1 MELMRMLSDSSKRS
15 SKKGSISLDEDE
27 PMSKQMKILLD
38 RKKEEEKN
46 KALAH
51 WSILR
56 NSIRR
61 TIVAV
66 TQADNKD
73 RVISHG
79 IHHMRK
85 MNHPGVIKSVLY
97 IADTKEYVTTDGKN
111 IRVFL
116 EDGRKKE
123 SYIPE
128 EPIDNL
134 VHCKH
139 TKQYV
144 GWISEQD
151 ELFLMNSEFE
161 IISQA
166 RVPCKINLATYNQ
179 STQEFITIGPG
190 FMVCWAFRYGA
201 RHLIPRKMTKIRY
214 NDDKTF
220 RHIVLEET
228 ASRMQKCYLSKNT
241 GIVCYNVFEGKE
253 LIHKR
258 DLHERLITA
267 LTYFNPLKYLIT
279 GALDGTIKVWD
290 GEWFLKMVFVGH
302 TQCVN
307 ILTIYPEGPAVI
319 SASYDC
325 TIRVWNLDSC
335 DEMDRATLET
345 AVDGLVA
352 ELNYDVF
359 FTYANKQVDL
369 WKIQH
374 LYNIFTAIGQRVNS
388 IKQTTHPFYPIR
400 SLVVSRD
407 CSIRLITPPSGDVMT
422 TLLLDPSV
430 GIVDAAY
437 AVAEEKLFTV
447 VGNGDIY
454 KCRTDVNPAQVEAV
468 WKCSNPREACN
479 YLLIYEYVPDFKSD
493 AWAAF
498 RRGLATKSINQ
509 ATDSEEPVSNN
520 RTILLGGRKDGYIC
534 VFNFETGD
542 VEFQI
547 DAHGVKGVLSMI
559 ANSKEDQLISAG
571 KDNIIKVWRLYPY
584 AQEALAPLLLFYCK
598 HTPVHMT
605 MLKTNLCVAFQDHST
620 ATYSIVIYNLKD
632 RIFSMP
638 KKETDLFEHKP
649 DDDHI
654 DTITGLT
661 SCQRMKLYASS
672 SLDGSIRIWD
682 EQNNLIRHLK
692 LKTMPYSVGFCSS
705 RGDLLVGIGPHLYR
719 VPFQVYL
726 PKTYLFKMV
735 SMKFVDPKP
744 EPIVE
749 LDEKRVKKLS
759 KREFTRLKKSH
770 SAFKYDHF
778 EDILTKEEEEEITRE
793 LRSKQAAFAEIAA
806 RDAELIK
813 IRDAQLPAKRKP
825 RKTPETKEDG
835 FKNYMKMY
843 YDRPRLAIP
852 EDEMF
857 PEDKIKAILKGPIEK
872 VEEPYKPE
880 KEPSGFFPPA
890 SRSVSAR
897 MSREASMV
905 KAKAEVKP
913 VPAEEQPPVA
923 PAELPPPILQKKP
936 ETPETKAATP
946 EVQAESP
953 PPKKEKVVHFSREP
967 SKVSSVHSA
976 SLPPISREPTSTPLQ
991 PAYPI
996 VSATGFVPNSV
1007 MVKILWPPPPPP
1019 PPKKE
1024 ERWQP
1029 PALTA
1034 RQLAEISGTHYESPP
1049 PEEVEEEREVTPEPM
1064 YFDYGSKEDEE
1075 SIRES
1080 PIISEPPT
1088 PSPPPIRP
1096 KDAKEVT
1103 FSRKDTVHVIDK
1115 DATPPITSREPTSL
1129 LSKLQGAMAKPP
1141 ADDDDSTIT
1150 TTPRSPREFDFDKPM
1165 PSPAEVKRPTAPLPK
1180 REFKPLPP
1188 PVVKKPLPPSPVKDP
1203 TPPPQVVEKTPPST
1217 PMKRARAAPPPK
1229 ARTPTPPRADT
1240 PVPDFITQFNGTPWF
1255 EKFFPSME
1263 SIPKP
1268 WTPENFATMLSR
1280 VLRLAEYPMKTT
1292 ITDAL
1297 TMLFTQEDMSESTV
1311 AAIDK
1316 TLVAILNHSKEPPTC
1331 MVSSQKS
1338 FILSSL
1344 KAMTKFGL
1352 YDKEYITELMVQ
1364 FLDGDKEVRLTIVE
1378 SLAASGLQDPHKHIQ
1393 KELDSWDIWNVEEDD
1408 RKADLRKMAQQWLDR
1423 WMTSYKLHLT
1433 DTIERMKKGQ
1443 NIHGKLSRSEGKKRG
1458 AGNKSIL
1465 RKSVGGGEGISED
1478 QETVTTLPEGT
1489 EFIPR
1494 VPGEDR
1500 RRSITVTFDKP
1511 PDLAVVETATY
1522 MDALNYFCDMMME
1535 KAVDGVRKGGKRGA
1549 GLQDNVVQAKNTVLV
1564 LPKIPHKP
1572 ALVRL
1577 GETHTSKCRPHRET
1591 NLHIDYRQ
1599 LATTNRGNQPPPGQ
1613 LTGFSPSINLPM
1625 KTLYINPFPSYIDEF
1640 DSRFQEPVLI
1650 TLKSSQ
1656 KYFIP
1661 SQSMVPTLE
1670 EPLLAPAH

>member
-1 MELMRMLSDSSKRS
+1 MELMRMLNDSSRGS
-15 SKKGSISLDEDE
+15 RKKGSIPQEEEE
-27 PMSKQMKILLD
+27 PMSKQMKILLE
-38 RKKEEEKN
+38 RKKEEERN
-46 KALAH
+46 KALGH
-51 WSILR
+51 WGTLR

-61 TIVAV
+61 TITAV
-66 TQADNKD
+66 TQADLKE

-85 MNHPGVIKSVLY
+85 LNHPGTIKSVLY
-97 IADTKEYVTTDGKN
+97 MSDTKEYVTTDGKN

-134 VHCKH
+134 VYCKH

-144 GWISEQD
+144 GWITDQD
-151 ELFLMNSEFE
+151 EIFLMNSEFE

-166 RVPCKINLATYNQ
+166 RVPSKINLAMYNQ
-179 STQEFITIGPG
+179 SAREFVTISPG
-190 FMVCWAFRYGA
+190 YLVCWAFRYGA
-201 RHLIPRKMTKIRY
+201 RHLIPRKMTKIRF

-228 ASRMQKCYLSKNT
+228 ASRRQKCYLSNNT
-241 GIVCYNVFEGKE
+241 GIVAYNVFEGKE
-253 LIHKR
+253 LIHKK

-290 GEWFLKMVFVGH
+290 NDWFLKMVFVGH

-307 ILTIYPEGPAVI
+307 ILAIYPEGPAVI

-335 DEMDRATLET
+335 DEMDRAKLDTPVE
-345 AVDGLVA
+345 GLAA

-359 FTYANKQVDL
+359 FTYGAKQVDL

-422 TLLLDPSV
+422 TLLMDPSI

-454 KCRTDVNPAQVEAV
+454 KCRTDINPAQVEAV
-468 WKCSNPREACN
+468 WKCQNPREACN

-509 ATDSEEPVSNN
+509 ASEGDEPVSNN

-542 VEFQI
+542 VEFKI

-598 HTPVHMT
+598 YTPIHMT

-632 RIFSMP
+632 RN
-638 KKETDLFEHKP
+638 LFEHQP
-649 DDDHI
+649 EDDHT
-654 DTITGLT
+654 DSITGLT

-672 SLDGSIRIWD
+672 SLDGTIKIWD

-719 VPFQVYL
+719 VPYQVYL
-726 PKTYLFKMV
+726 PKTYMFKMV
-735 SMKFVDPKP
+735 SMKFTDPKP

-749 LDEKRVKKLS
+749 LNEKLVKKLS

-770 SAFKYDHF
+770 SAFNYVNKGSSLAQPTVKYYSERDRDVLN
-778 EDILTKEEEEEITRE
+778 E
-793 LRSKQAAFAEIAA
+793 AF
-806 RDAELIK
+806 L
-813 IRDAQLPAKRKP
+813 
-825 RKTPETKEDG
+825 
-835 FKNYMKMY
+835 
-843 YDRPRLAIP
+843 
-852 EDEMF
+852 
-857 PEDKIKAILKGPIEK
+857 
-872 VEEPYKPE
+872 
-880 KEPSGFFPPA
+880 S
-890 SRSVSAR
+890 R
-897 MSREASMV
+897 MSREVSMV
-905 KAKAEVKP
+905 KPTTELIQAITK
-913 VPAEEQPPVA
+913 EQPPVVS
-923 PAELPPPILQKKP
+923 ELTTPVPQTKP
-936 ETPETKAATP
+936 ETPVAKAPSP
-946 EVQAESP
+946 EVQHESP
-953 PPKKEKVVHFSREP
+953 TPSDAKKEKVVHFSREP
-967 SKVSSVHSA
+967 SKVSSVHST
-976 SLPPISREPTSTPLQ
+976 SLPRLSREPTSTPLQ
-991 PAYPI
+991 PAYP
-996 VSATGFVPNSV
+996 VLNATGFVPNSV

-1024 ERWQP
+1024 DRWQP

-1034 RQLAEISGTHYESPP
+1034 RQLAEIAGTQYVSPP
-1049 PEEVEEEREVTPEPM
+1049 PEEEEEILEATPEPM

-1075 SIRES
+1075 SVREES
-1080 PIISEPPT
+1080 PIVSEPPT

-1103 FSRKDTVHVIDK
+1103 FSQKDTVHVIDK
-1115 DATPPITSREPTSL
+1115 NATPPMTSREPTSL
-1129 LSKLQGAMAKPP
+1129 LSKLQGLTKPP
-1141 ADDDDSTIT
+1141 PDDDDSTIT
-1150 TTPRSPREFDFDKPM
+1150 TTPRSPRDLDIDKPI
-1165 PSPAEVKRPTAPLPK
+1165 PSPAEVKPRPPAPLPK

-1188 PVVKKPLPPSPVKDP
+1188 PFVKKPLPPSP
-1203 TPPPQVVEKTPPST
+1203 PPPVVVEKTPPST
-1217 PMKRARAAPPPK
+1217 PMKRVRAGPTPK
-1229 ARTPTPPRADT
+1229 ARTPTPPRPDT

-1255 EKFFPSME
+1255 EKFFPSLE

-1280 VLRLAEYPMKTT
+1280 VIRLADYPMKTS
-1292 ITDAL
+1292 ITEAL
-1297 TMLFTQEDMSESTV
+1297 TMLFTQEDMSEATV
-1311 AAIDK
+1311 SAIDK

-1331 MVSSQKS
+1331 LVTSQKS

-1344 KAMTKFGL
+1344 RAMTKFGL

-1364 FLDGDKEVRLTIVE
+1364 FLDGDKEVRITVAE
-1378 SLAASGLQDPHKHIQ
+1378 SLSASGLQDPHKHIP

-1443 NIHGKLSRSEGKKRG
+1443 NIHGKLSRGDGKKR
-1458 AGNKSIL
+1458 GNKSIL
-1465 RKSVGGGEGISED
+1465 RKSVGGDDD

-1494 VPGEDR
+1494 VPGVDR

-1511 PDLAVVETATY
+1511 PDVSVVETATY

-1535 KAVDGVRKGGKRGA
+1535 KAVDGLRKGGKRGA
-1549 GLQDNVVQAKNTVLV
+1549 GSQDNVVQAKNTVLV
-1564 LPKIPHKP
+1564 LPKVPHKP

-1613 LTGFSPSINLPM
+1613 LTGFTPSINLPM
-1625 KTLYINPFPSYIDEF
+1625 KTLYINPFRSRIDEF
-1640 DSRFQEPVLI
+1640 DSRFQEPILI